1 MRLFT
6 GHSREWLA
14 SLAGAVLVALCLTFA
29 NRDLRDDALFAQ
41 RTFRTRQVIAWA
53 AHGGTM
59 ADEATGWM
67 RSLVVAQGP
76 LVIFALASLVLV
88 LLMLRL

>member
-6 GHSREWLA
+6 RHSREWLA
-14 SLAGAVLVALCLTFA
+14 SLAGAVLVALCLAFA
-29 NRDLRDDALFAQ
+29 NAEVRDDVLSVQ
-41 RTFRTRQVIAWA
+41 RTFHRRQVIAWA
-53 AHGGTM
+53 ADGATM

-67 RSLVVAQGP
+67 RSLLVVQGP

>member
-6 GHSREWLA
+6 RHAREWLA
-14 SLAGAVLVALCLTFA
+14 SLAGAVLVALCLTLA
-29 NRDLRDDALFAQ
+29 NREVRDDVLSVP
-41 RTFRTRQVIAWA
+41 RTFHTRQVIAWA
-53 AHGGTM
+53 ADGGTI

-67 RSLVVAQGP
+67 RSLLVAQGT
-76 LVIFALASLVLV
+76 LVIFAVASLVLV